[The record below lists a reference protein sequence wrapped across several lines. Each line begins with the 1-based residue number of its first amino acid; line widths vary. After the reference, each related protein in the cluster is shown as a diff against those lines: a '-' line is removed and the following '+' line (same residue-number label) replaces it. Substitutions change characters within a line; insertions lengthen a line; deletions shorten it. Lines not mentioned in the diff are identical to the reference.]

1 MPAREREM
9 AGLVIVMKIVATA
22 LLVGLV
28 VASFGLRPSTAGAPA
43 ASSQPMAVK
52 VCLFPIL

>member
-1 MPAREREM
+1 M

-28 VASFGLRPSTAGAPA
+28 VASFGLRPSTAGALA